1 MKALNSSEVKAQ
13 VKTVIDDLENVLGEL
28 REVVTELRGIV
39 DQIDTITAR
48 LDIDGEGEP
57 QAQETNPSSSA
68 REPPNGRVTSP
79 HHFELGQTE
88 HADRRGQT
96 PGGTA
101 HNQHLLNGDLTA
113 EQEHQNI
120 HTAQASAIPNHSP
133 NPVNTHA
140 LSQTTTIRQTQH
152 GSLLRR
158 HRVGE
163 DHVISPSVVRA
174 LTLGRGIPNGHVNTY
189 QRGFSVDQAISQRDR
204 QTHASTLPRQ
214 NLGPGAA
221 ASLNGDISASP
232 TRFGTFRDGYSTGSG
247 QSQRKTKPA
256 PPQRRSAT
264 LGDYADYM
272 TLPGRASGDNSR
284 QARKESFRSAKSQ
297 NLGREF
303 ERRRE
308 RCDSVPGSVLRTH
321 STSSATST
329 KKEKRVEFRTDDV
342 DGSGRAELTRQ
353 HSLKQRDY
361 EAIQRER
368 YAGRDAGR
376 ETAVRTENP
385 RTRWKTCPRPM
396 SVPTSWVQDEE
407 GSWHR
412 IAQNS
417 LASDYGSLESF
428 RSGGNYSS
436 MESFRSESPGV
447 ATKTMDSR
455 RPGTAPGREAAP
467 PGPSAGVGGDPTAT
481 YATINRQ
488 ARSQYSTVASPS
500 KEFLNSPLHTN
511 DGVQSPAEVVAA
523 NRDKTNNDTCTNLL
537 QAPMYVLP
545 EGVICSACTRCWLV
559 SKSGKWT
566 KSARSARRL
575 LTVTRLLAIDR
586 LGKADRGQIM
596 SRKHCPLDAGYEM
609 SPRRWERARI

>member
-48 LDIDGEGEP
+48 LDIDGEGDT
-57 QAQETNPSSSA
+57 QAQVNNPSPSA

-96 PGGTA
+96 PGGPT
-101 HNQHLLNGDLTA
+101 HSQNLPNGDLTV
-113 EQEHQNI
+113 QERQNI
-120 HTAQASAIPNHSP
+120 QASAVPNHSP
-133 NPVNTHA
+133 HPVSTHP
-140 LSQTTTIRQTQH
+140 LLQTNAVHQTQH
-152 GSLLRR
+152 GSLVRR

-189 QRGFSVDQAISQRDR
+189 QRGFSVDQALSQRDG

-214 NLGPGAA
+214 NLGPGAVV
-221 ASLNGDISASP
+221 SLNGDMSVSP
-232 TRFGTFRDGYSTGSG
+232 TRFGTFRDGYSTTGG
-247 QSQRKTKPA
+247 QPQRKTKPA

-264 LGDYADYM
+264 LGDYGDYM
-272 TLPGRASGDNSR
+272 TLPSRASGESSR
-284 QARKESFRSAKSQ
+284 QACKEAFRSAKSQ

-308 RCDSVPGSVLRTH
+308 RCDPVPGSALRTH
-321 STSSATST
+321 STSSAPST

-368 YAGRDAGR
+368 YAGGR
-376 ETAVRTENP
+376 ETAVRRENP
-385 RTRWKTCPRPM
+385 RTRWQTCPRPM

-447 ATKTMDSR
+447 ATMVMDGR

-467 PGPSAGVGGDPTAT
+467 PGPAAGEGTSVGDPAAT

-488 ARSQYSTVASPS
+488 TRSYSTGASPS
-500 KEFLNSPLHTN
+500 KGQPRQ
-511 DGVQSPAEVVAA
+511 G
-523 NRDKTNNDTCTNLL
+523 
-537 QAPMYVLP
+537 
-545 EGVICSACTRCWLV
+545 
-559 SKSGKWT
+559 GK
-566 KSARSARRL
+566 
-575 LTVTRLLAIDR
+575 
-586 LGKADRGQIM
+586 GKDILM
-596 SRKHCPLDAGYEM
+596 TEL
-609 SPRRWERARI
+609 

>member
-48 LDIDGEGEP
+48 LDIDGEGDA
-57 QAQETNPSSSA
+57 QAQQTNPSSSA

-88 HADRRGQT
+88 YGDRRGQT
-96 PGGTA
+96 PGGTT
-101 HNQHLLNGDLTA
+101 HNQHLPNGDLTV
-113 EQEHQNI
+113 QERQNI
-120 HTAQASAIPNHSP
+120 HISQASAIPNHSP
-133 NPVNTHA
+133 NPVSTHA
-140 LSQTTTIRQTQH
+140 LSQSTTMHQTQH

-189 QRGFSVDQAISQRDR
+189 QRGFSVDQALSQRDG
-204 QTHASTLPRQ
+204 QIHASTLPRQ

-221 ASLNGDISASP
+221 VSLNGDIGASP

-247 QSQRKTKPA
+247 QPQRKTKPA

-272 TLPGRASGDNSR
+272 TLPARASGETSR
-284 QARKESFRSAKSQ
+284 QASKEAFRSAKSQ

-308 RCDSVPGSVLRTH
+308 RCDPVPGSALRTH
-321 STSSATST
+321 STSSAPST

-368 YAGRDAGR
+368 YAGR
-376 ETAVRTENP
+376 ETNQAPVRRENP
-385 RTRWKTCPRPM
+385 RTRWKTSPRPM

-447 ATKTMDSR
+447 AMVMDTR

-467 PGPSAGVGGDPTAT
+467 PGPGAGEGTLGGGGDPTAT

-500 KEFLNSPLHTN
+500 K
-511 DGVQSPAEVVAA
+511 GQSRQGA
-523 NRDKTNNDTCTNLL
+523 K
-537 QAPMYVLP
+537 
-545 EGVICSACTRCWLV
+545 
-559 SKSGKWT
+559 GKDILMT
-566 KSARSARRL
+566 EL
-575 LTVTRLLAIDR
+575 
-586 LGKADRGQIM
+586 
-596 SRKHCPLDAGYEM
+596 
-609 SPRRWERARI
+609 